1 VVERAYRDHQPYLI
15 EHRTIL
21 SDGSERV
28 IQGHGQV
35 VTGETGRAIRMH
47 GTAQDITEHKHSEQE
62 RQGLMAGISAANDR
76 LQTLSRRLLDA
87 QETERRRI
95 SRELHDGIGQAI
107 TAAQLNLRVLQRRP
121 GAQLLGELLEEN
133 IAMLG
138 EVLQDV
144 RHLSLDLRPPLLD
157 DLGLVAALEWYTQQQ
172 ARRAGLDAIVQAE
185 VEEGRIHPT
194 LETACFRLA
203 QEAVTNVIRHAHAK
217 TLRVDLRQEGG
228 ELHLL
233 VRDDGVGFDVTAMRQ
248 PGARVASLGLLGMEE
263 RATLIGGG
271 IEFRSTPNRGTEVHA
286 WVPMSTF
293 GETLGD
299 GHGTAENRPVSAEEH
314 TITAEDQTVTEDRRG
329 PVVPTG
335 A

>member
-1 VVERAYRDHQPYLI
+1 
-15 EHRTIL
+15 
-21 SDGSERV
+21 
-28 IQGHGQV
+28 
-35 VTGETGRAIRMH
+35 
-47 GTAQDITEHKHSEQE
+47 
-62 RQGLMAGISAANDR
+62 
-76 LQTLSRRLLDA
+76 
-87 QETERRRI
+87 
-95 SRELHDGIGQAI
+95 LHDGIGQAI

-293 GETLGD
+293 GETVGD
-299 GHGTAENRPVSAEEH
+299 AHGTAENRPVSAEEH